1 MKTISIMSVAAG
13 LPFACL
19 AEPVDLASIRAPE
32 VVATPP
38 TSAVHDLC
46 RTADGEIRH
55 YGWQMVSGEKRRVY
69 IASRDNGLSWKTFL
83 ATKDEAG
90 YMEKSPESG
99 DWIGFGKAGFVP
111 GRDPT
116 GIGLLRSKIGPGD
129 PHPSRTTLPWEG
141 HFVRQL
147 FHMRTRNRWIAALSD
162 ARCRGTECYHSA
174 VAFSDDDGRTW
185 TLVPISPVKDVPRLH
200 PGDKRPHWFN
210 DGCEPTVTELKDGT
224 LWMCGRTS
232 GEHHA
237 FYISKD
243 GGETWSEGTPHPAFW
258 AANTMPYLFRL
269 SDGRLLFIWNN
280 TAMLPTRD
288 LSEYPELDAGE
299 RSGQW
304 ETVFTNRDALHAAIS
319 DDDGKTWKGFRE
331 IALNDIRNA
340 SDFRELGN
348 EPGQEFDKSVHQTQ
362 ALELRGGKVLLAYG
376 QNVAARRMAV
386 FDPDWLLETGREDD
400 FHAGLG
406 GISNHLYVRSLSG
419 AWRGWAGHCAWNRMP
434 GATLV
439 RDPSTDAPSPDG
451 ERSFREVLQLARV
464 DDPRL
469 VSGRQGVVWNFPAMR
484 SGAVAVEC
492 RIVGAGFRLSLSD
505 HWMNPCDETNPQ
517 LGPFSAK
524 ITKAEL
530 PGGAWH
536 TLTAE
541 WDEDA
546 GIVTLSD
553 DGHQIA
559 VRPLASCPPFGL
571 SYLHLQTLA
580 DGPDPEGTYIRRL
593 AAHTFTKEQNNE

>member
-1 MKTISIMSVAAG
+1 MKVQEKLSTPLFDGIFAPQVVAV
-13 LPFACL
+13 PPTFAC
-19 AEPVDLASIRAPE
+19 S
-32 VVATPP
+32 
-38 TSAVHDLC
+38 DLC
-46 RTADGEIRH
+46 RAADGEIRH
-55 YGWQMVSGEKRRVY
+55 YGWQMVGGVRRRVF
-69 IASRDNGLSWKTFL
+69 IASRDEGLSWKTCL
-83 ATKDEAG
+83 AADGEAG
-90 YMEKSPESG
+90 AMEKSPESG
-99 DWIGFGKAGFVP
+99 DWIGFALDGGLFV
-111 GRDPT
+111 
-116 GIGLLRSKIGPGD
+116 LRSKTGPGD
-129 PHPSRTTLPWEG
+129 PAPERTRIPWKG
-141 HFVRQL
+141 DFVRQFVHL
-147 FHMRTRNRWIAALSD
+147 RSRPRWIATLSD
-162 ARCRGTECYHSA
+162 TSCEGVAGYRAA
-174 VAFSDDDGRTW
+174 VALSDDDGRTW
-185 TLVPISPVKDVPRLH
+185 RRVQVPPVPGVARTL
-200 PGDKRPHWFN
+200 PGDMRPRWFC
-210 DGCEPTVTELKDGT
+210 DGCEPTVVEHADGT
-224 LWMCGRTS
+224 LRLCVRTS
-232 GEHHA
+232 GPHHA
-237 FYISKD
+237 FFFSRD
-243 GGETWSEGTPHPAFW
+243 GGETWGEGRPDPAFW
-258 AANTMPYLFRL
+258 ATNTMPYFLRL
-269 SDGRLLFIWNN
+269 SDGRLLFFWNN
-280 TAMLPTRD
+280 TAPLPTRD
-288 LSEYPELDAGE
+288 AAETPELSEAEL
-299 RSGQW
+299 SGKW
-304 ETVFTNRDALHAAIS
+304 EAVFTNRDALHAAIS
-319 DDDGKTWKGFRE
+319 DDDGKTWLGFRE

-376 QNVAARRMAV
+376 QNVAARRLAV

-451 ERSFREVLQLARV
+451 KRSFREVLQLARM

-492 RIVGAGFRLSLSD
+492 RIAGAGFRLSLSD
-505 HWMNPCDETNPQ
+505 HWMNPCDETNPA

-546 GIVTLSD
+546 GTVTLSD
-553 DGHQIA
+553 DGRHIA
-559 VRPLASCPPFGL
+559 VHPLASRPPFGL

-593 AAHTFTKEQNNE
+593 AANTFTKEQNNE